1 MCGPNTPHRLK
12 LAGFMFTTIGFGIA
26 ALDCLCSAVG
36 ACERVYDLSIS
47 IRMHDSCNCL
57 KYIIA
62 NGVNLFFF
70 LFVSGGGAGG
80 LEKELDGF

>member
-1 MCGPNTPHRLK
+1 MCGPSTPHSLK

-26 ALDCLCSAVG
+26 ALDCLCFAASV
-36 ACERVYDLSIS
+36 CKPVYDLSIP

-62 NGVNLFFF
+62 NGVNVFCFF
-70 LFVSGGGAGG
+70 LLAVGGGG
-80 LEKELDGF
+80 LYREMEGF